1 MVITLA
7 CLLFQ
12 IAPPAQL
19 LPAAASEPSV
29 VVAAR
34 ATSAPTLDLPAGLPS
49 SHELS
54 GARTVA
60 ATEPSGHAAGLMHA
74 SSNTASA
81 QNSQSLSTIRVP
93 QPQPAKPIE
102 IIGIRNLPSR
112 KSLLVLS
119 LVQHGAATFDAYA
132 TRRAISSGAVEANPL
147 MRPFAGSPTIYAA
160 IQVGP
165 AVLDY
170 VASRMQR
177 SPNRLLRRTWWLP
190 QAASTGLF
198 VFSGAHN
205 LNLAH

>member
-1 MVITLA
+1 
-7 CLLFQ
+7 
-12 IAPPAQL
+12 
-19 LPAAASEPSV
+19 
-29 VVAAR
+29 
-34 ATSAPTLDLPAGLPS
+34 
-49 SHELS
+49 
-54 GARTVA
+54 
-60 ATEPSGHAAGLMHA
+60 MHA
-74 SSNTASA
+74 NSNTPST

-93 QPQPAKPIE
+93 EPQPAKPVE

-132 TRRAISSGAVEANPL
+132 TRRAVSSGAVESDPF
-147 MRPFAGSPTIYAA
+147 MRPFAGSPAIYAA

-177 SPNRLLRRTWWLP
+177 SPNRFLRRTWWLP

-198 VFSGAHN
+198 IFSGVHN
-205 LNLAH
+205 LKLAH